1 MAESLL
7 LRAIAAP
14 YVKKTYW
21 PETKLDC
28 VFGLSVITDEITQDF
43 GHALEV
49 ASKEFGLG
57 FVELRGLSNKNIVAL
72 DEKEVAEARKLL
84 GQHDLKVADIA
95 SPLFKVDWPGAP
107 KSPYSPKGSWYG
119 ANYSFA
125 RQDEVLD

>member
-1 MAESLL
+1 MKRREWMQNGGAAVLG
-7 LRAIAAP
+7 AIAAP

-57 FVELRGLSNKNIVAL
+57 FVELRGLWNKNIVAL
-72 DEKEVAEARKLL
+72 DEKEVAEARKFQP
-84 GQHDLKVADIA
+84 GGPKIEISAESV
-95 SPLFKVDWPGAP
+95 FVFVD
-107 KSPYSPKGSWYG
+107 
-119 ANYSFA
+119 
-125 RQDEVLD
+125 